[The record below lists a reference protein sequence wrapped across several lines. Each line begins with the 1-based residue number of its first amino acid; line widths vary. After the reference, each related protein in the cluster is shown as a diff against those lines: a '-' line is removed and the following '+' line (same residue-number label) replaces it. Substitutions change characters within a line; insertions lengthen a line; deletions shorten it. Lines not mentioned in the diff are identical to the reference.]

1 MQSDWQSK
9 KGAVPARQMCC
20 ADMWQ
25 LSIWGWLFQI
35 NSFPIHRLDFKPLLE
50 NIAPKLLQEPESAL
64 QHIADLI
71 MFNDE
76 QEEPWKGIFCCVL
89 PQNNFTTTIMFL
101 QCLAVRLPH
110 EEVPRP
116 LFRPGSNFSW
126 VEGGPDRVRV
136 HLQGRRHL
144 LSILASVGQN
154 MPGFNW
160 KNFADAIIFPSS
172 VISAFFSHPAPVCKS
187 LKLRINSN
195 FSLSS
200 A

>member
-35 NSFPIHRLDFKPLLE
+35 NSFPFHRLDFKPLKY
-50 NIAPKLLQEPESAL
+50 ITKIITGARKCPRTHQRPDHG
-64 QHIADLI
+64 QWGP
-71 MFNDE
+71 
-76 QEEPWKGIFCCVL
+76 EEPWKGIFCCVL

-126 VEGGPDRVRV
+126 VEGGPDRVSKDGATCC
-136 HLQGRRHL
+136 QYL
-144 LSILASVGQN
+144 LLLAKTCQVSIEKILR
-154 MPGFNW
+154 MRLF
-160 KNFADAIIFPSS
+160 FP
-172 VISAFFSHPAPVCKS
+172 P
-187 LKLRINSN
+187 R
-195 FSLSS
+195 
-200 A
+200 

>member
-35 NSFPIHRLDFKPLLE
+35 NSFPFHRLDFKPLKY
-50 NIAPKLLQEPESAL
+50 ITKIITGARKCPRTHQRPDHG
-64 QHIADLI
+64 QWGP
-71 MFNDE
+71 
-76 QEEPWKGIFCCVL
+76 EEPWKGIFCCVL